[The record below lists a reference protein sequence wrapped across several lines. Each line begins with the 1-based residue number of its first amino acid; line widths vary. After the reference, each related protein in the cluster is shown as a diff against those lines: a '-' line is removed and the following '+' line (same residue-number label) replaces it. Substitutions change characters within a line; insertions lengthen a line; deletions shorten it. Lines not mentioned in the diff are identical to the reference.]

1 MSIAIPS
8 GPPLNAALGFST
20 QPTKPPGPPAPFSVI
35 EETKGKGAA
44 DKAAERA
51 EASKLKVMTDRE
63 EIRKKSLYA
72 WAQEEKLQILKGKMG
87 AQVMAA
93 RGLDEA
99 GLSKLDPAQR
109 ADAMSSIEDE
119 IAQLQVK
126 LDQLPE
132 QITRIQTAY
141 TRGEF
146 DVKALQVQQARIQQE
161 RDELSAQIATLTAE
175 LEAPID
181 WFALELE
188 DVSRVAAQQQAA
200 HVLETKDLDYFTWDE
215 FRRFVEEY
223 DLGMELHETEYF
235 LLSRIKGLLTPPGD
249 ARQAPKRLR
258 IRRPLVR

>member
-63 EIRKKSLYA
+63 EIRKKGLYA
-72 WAQEEKLQILKGKMG
+72 WAQEEKLEILKGKIR

-119 IAQLQVK
+119 IARLVK
-126 LDQLPE
+126 E
-132 QITRIQTAY
+132 AI
-141 TRGEF
+141 E
-146 DVKALQVQQARIQQE
+146 KAAKNE
-161 RDELSAQIATLTAE
+161 MASAADRQKPTTGMI
-175 LEAPID
+175 ID
-181 WFALELE
+181 IS
-188 DVSRVAAQQQAA
+188 V
-200 HVLETKDLDYFTWDE
+200 
-215 FRRFVEEY
+215 
-223 DLGMELHETEYF
+223 
-235 LLSRIKGLLTPPGD
+235 
-249 ARQAPKRLR
+249 
-258 IRRPLVR
+258 

>member
-1 MSIAIPS
+1 MAKKKEATKS
-8 GPPLNAALGFST
+8 GRPEGRLVPKEIRIKLTAQQCAQRSDAAAKLSREKTDLRKEF
-20 QPTKPPGPPAPFSVI
+20 
-35 EETKGKGAA
+35 EEEEKAWKQKRAEYKNRIKSLEDQA
-44 DKAAERA
+44 DKLLADNGDD
-51 EASKLKVMTDRE
+51 TD
-63 EIRKKSLYA
+63 KA
-72 WAQEEKLQILKGKMG
+72 
-87 AQVMAA
+87 
-93 RGLDEA
+93 
-99 GLSKLDPAQR
+99 
-109 ADAMSSIEDE
+109 IEDE